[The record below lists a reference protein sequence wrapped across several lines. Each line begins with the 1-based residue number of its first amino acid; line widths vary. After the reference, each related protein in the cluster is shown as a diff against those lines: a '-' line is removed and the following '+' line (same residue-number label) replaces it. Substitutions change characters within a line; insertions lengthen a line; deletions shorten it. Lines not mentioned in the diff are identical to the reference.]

1 MWDTPTFNGRSLAPI
16 GQNDQGPFS
25 TVPAKKTLTST
36 FWQISKILLV
46 SEILIIKVSA
56 KLWYILVNFYTHPSF
71 YWFSM
76 ISLLYDKKSAF
87 IFQTL
92 KMKVLYIQNDHE
104 KKLIMFYKI

>member
-1 MWDTPTFNGRSLAPI
+1 
-16 GQNDQGPFS
+16 
-25 TVPAKKTLTST
+25 
-36 FWQISKILLV
+36 
-46 SEILIIKVSA
+46 
-56 KLWYILVNFYTHPSF
+56 
-71 YWFSM
+71 M